1 MRNIGSEI
9 ILQKKIS
16 SVVYVYVM
24 IIIILT
30 LSLIIFVFFKNYQ
43 TYYNAKGIVT
53 EENNYNYVKV
63 YISLD
68 DIKYLLEN
76 SIVLLNNRAY
86 NYEIIYAD
94 NEYYT
99 DNIKTYQIIT
109 LKLELEEK
117 YQINNLSLDL
127 KFPKEDK
134 KIINY
139 IIKK

>member
-1 MRNIGSEI
+1 MRDINSEI
-9 ILQKKIS
+9 ILQRKIS
-16 SVVYVYVM
+16 PFVYVYIM

-30 LSLIIFVFFKNYQ
+30 LSLVIFTFFKNYQ
-43 TYYNAKGIVT
+43 TYYNANGIVI

-68 DIKYLLEN
+68 NIKYLVEN
-76 SIVLLNNRAY
+76 SIVLLNNKAY
-86 NYEIIYAD
+86 NYEIIHAD
-94 NEYYT
+94 NEYYS